1 MWHFMKKNSWK
12 RELASKDECTTKKT
26 KVIRLR
32 VRVTSDRSG
41 VIIAGNVDTAA
52 IWKTLDVEPEEL
64 GECKLIDTNEEYSCD
79 KK

>member
-1 MWHFMKKNSWK
+1 M
-12 RELASKDECTTKKT
+12 
-26 KVIRLR
+26 IRLR

>member
-1 MWHFMKKNSWK
+1 M
-12 RELASKDECTTKKT
+12 
-26 KVIRLR
+26 
-32 VRVTSDRSG
+32 RVTSDRSG

-64 GECKLIDTNEEYSCD
+64 GECKLIDTNEECSCH